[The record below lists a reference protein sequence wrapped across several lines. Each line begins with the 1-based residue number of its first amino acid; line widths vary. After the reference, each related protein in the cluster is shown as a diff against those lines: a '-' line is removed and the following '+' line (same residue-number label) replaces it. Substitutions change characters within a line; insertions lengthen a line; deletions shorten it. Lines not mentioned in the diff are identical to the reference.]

1 MKDALVAPLISLSD
15 PSPYSKQLN
24 GSDERTPGFPN
35 RSLASSTISAI
46 VESNN
51 MPCWMAAYT
60 APLCRWCSH
69 RHNTIHWCSQRQN
82 LYIDWCSC
90 RHNNFIS
97 NTDVR
102 HTTRASDRH
111 RRIGVC
117 RITLYIILHYVM
129 KTKTNQVI
137 LPWHIN
143 RLYGYARDCHEFT
156 WNLQLGFRISDGRKS
171 YLALSDEVQQ

>member
-69 RHNTIHWCSQRQN
+69 RHNTIHWCSQRQS

-111 RRIGVC
+111 SYIIYN
-117 RITLYIILHYVM
+117 ITLRNENENKPSDIAMTHKSFVWLCQRLSRVYLKFTIRILNFRW
-129 KTKTNQVI
+129 TKV
-137 LPWHIN
+137 
-143 RLYGYARDCHEFT
+143 
-156 WNLQLGFRISDGRKS
+156 
-171 YLALSDEVQQ
+171 LSRA